1 MTKNSRRLSVSACAA
16 IAAATLSVQPAAAL
30 EYNFGGVQVFFD
42 TTVSAGVSARV
53 ADRNMMF
60 VAAGN
65 GGPVANPTFAG
76 VGGAALPAF
85 PLGGALAG
93 PAVGALLAATT
104 PAGLATP
111 ATGVLS
117 ANVAGG
123 LRPFSLADA
132 GSTNSY
138 AGSISSDDS
147 RMNFDKGD
155 LTSAVIKMTNDIQAS
170 YENYTVFARVNSF
183 YDAVLGDAGSY
194 ERSALRSDGYPDAVR
209 DIDLLDF
216 YVSAD
221 YTVGDL
227 PLNVRL
233 GKQVVNWG
241 EATFILNGISSWSPF
256 DVGAFRR
263 PGAEVKEGL
272 LPIWGAYA
280 SLGLPYDLSL
290 ELFYQLEFEALTLDR
305 AGTPFAGSDIANLG
319 SGTGGNEGGETWVT
333 GGRSGG
339 GFLNRNCTSSSTL
352 LSAAWDNSYNS
363 NNLQQF
369 ACNGGSNAFLDYGTD
384 FPIGNTEFY
393 RLLVN
398 QGTADVSRLND
409 EEAKDHGQYGVA
421 LRWYS
426 EDLNSTEFG
435 FYFMN
440 YHSRLPIA
448 GEKFAFA
455 AAGSANTAIRTY
467 VAVEENATGQTRGL
481 LNASCN
487 NTGLGPIP
495 ALGPSDGI
503 ASAGLNPAK
512 VAFLNSV
519 LYNDQYGLVA
529 DAEGI
534 LGNASADF
542 GVAGTS
548 AAGDYARNLFLAT
561 GAGAPG
567 TVTVADG
574 SLLEL
579 MMLNCALAANQSA
592 AAGSLLLQ
600 DGSEILAPTTAVG
613 GAESLGLYL
622 EYPEDIKLIGMSFN
636 TTLGDWGVQGEV
648 AFRHDQPFQLDTD
661 QITVAA
667 LGASCL
673 FDVLLGA
680 DVMSA
685 VIDATQTYGRNATCG
700 SVAQGSVADY
710 SGVVRDEVVTF
721 DIGTTA
727 TYTNSNPAVGAL
739 GADIGILLTEVG
751 AMWVADVPD
760 EGDFTVQQWGNVCTS
775 GTDLPLGAF
784 VGLSPRSGCR
794 PTQFSYGYVLVGI
807 LQYNNAFGTPITLS
821 PRIAFSHDVK
831 GNSPAPLSNY
841 REGTKSV
848 SLAIDAS
855 YQSAW
860 RGGLSYTNI
869 FGNEKYTKDG
879 DKDFVSLNVSYSF

>member
-1 MTKNSRRLSVSACAA
+1 MRMGSRRTRVSAIAA
-16 IAAATLSVQPAAAL
+16 IAAVTAIGVQPAAAL

-53 ADRNMMF
+53 ADRNMQF
-60 VAAGN
+60 VASGN
-65 GGPVANPTFAG
+65 GGPAANPTFAG
-76 VGGAALPAF
+76 IGGAAIPAI
-85 PLGGALAG
+85 PIGAAVAG
-93 PAVGALLAATT
+93 PNVAALLAATT
-104 PAGLATP
+104 PGGLAVP
-111 ATGVLS
+111 ASGVL
-117 ANVAGG
+117 AATVPGTV
-123 LRPFSLADA
+123 RPLSLADA
-132 GSTNSY
+132 GSTFSY
-138 AGSISSDDS
+138 PGSISSDDS

-155 LTSAVIKMTNDIQAS
+155 LTSAVIKMTNDIQAN

-183 YDAVLGDAGSY
+183 YDYVLGDAGSY

-216 YVSAD
+216 YVSGD
-221 YTVGDL
+221 FSVGDL
-227 PLNVRL
+227 PLNVRI

-280 SLGLPYDLSL
+280 SLGLPYDMSL
-290 ELFYQLEFEALTLDR
+290 ELFYQLEQEALTLDR
-305 AGTPFAGSDIANLG
+305 AGTPFAGSDLANLG

-339 GFLNRNCTSSSTL
+339 GFLNRNCTSGATA
-352 LSAAWDNSYNS
+352 LSPLWDAAYVANGLS
-363 NNLQQF
+363 QF
-369 ACNGGSNAFLDYGTD
+369 SCTGGTNAFLDYGTD
-384 FPIGNTEFY
+384 FPIGNSEFY

-398 QGTADVSRLND
+398 NGTADVSRLND
-409 EEAKDHGQYGVA
+409 QEAKDHGQYGVA
-421 LRWYS
+421 LRWYA
-426 EDLNSTEFG
+426 EELNSTEFG

-448 GEKFAFA
+448 GEKFAFNA
-455 AAGSANTAIRTY
+455 VGLANSAVRTY
-467 VAVEENATGQTRGL
+467 TAVESNATGQTRGL

-503 ASAGLNPAK
+503 ATAGINPTK
-512 VAFLNSV
+512 LAFLNST

-529 DAEGI
+529 AAEGV

-548 AAGDYARNLFLAT
+548 VAGDYARNLFLAT
-561 GAGAPG
+561 AGAV
-567 TVTVADG
+567 TVTNG

-579 MMLNCALAANQSA
+579 MMLNCALAANQSV

-600 DGSEILAPTTAVG
+600 DGSEILAPGTAVG

-622 EYPEDIKLIGMSFN
+622 EYPEDIKLIGVSFN

-680 DVMSA
+680 DIMTA
-685 VIDATQTYGRNATCG
+685 VIDGTQTYGRNQTCG
-700 SVAQGSVADY
+700 SVAAGSVTDY

-721 DIGTTA
+721 DLGTTA

-760 EGDFTVQQWGNVCTS
+760 EGDFTVAQWGNVCSS

-784 VGLSPRSGCR
+784 VGLSPRAGCR

-807 LQYNNAFGTPITLS
+807 LQYNNAFGTPITVS
-821 PRIAFSHDVK
+821 PRIAWSHDVK

-848 SLAIDAS
+848 SLAVDFA
-855 YQSAW
+855 YQSSW

-869 FGNEKYTKDG
+869 MGNEKYSKDG